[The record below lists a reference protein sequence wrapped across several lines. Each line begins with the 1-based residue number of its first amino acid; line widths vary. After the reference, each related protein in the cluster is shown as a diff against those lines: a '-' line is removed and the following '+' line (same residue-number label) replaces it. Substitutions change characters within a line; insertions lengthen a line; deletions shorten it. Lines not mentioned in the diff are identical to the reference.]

1 MPDSIFLLS
10 QSPLTPFETHK
21 YLNMTNKAYSILLI
35 LLITSGCS
43 SLTRKGWYSE
53 IGIGSSW
60 TLANQ
65 AYREI
70 DRDTGHKNY
79 EEELTVNEHSFQV
92 NARYGYGFSEKF
104 ILVFPFQISKVSNLG
119 LGAMFYQKPNYPTI
133 YYEILIPISLYAPSG
148 DAGYSASPYNGIGAS
163 FGIGYVLNRRL
174 SLLGNISI
182 GRQGYGSYNADAIQ
196 TLFNLYD
203 TYYEGESTTISF
215 GLTTNLLLY

>member
-1 MPDSIFLLS
+1 
-10 QSPLTPFETHK
+10 
-21 YLNMTNKAYSILLI
+21 MTNKAYSILLI

-43 SLTRKGWYSE
+43 SLTREGWYSE

-65 AYREI
+65 TYRGI
-70 DRDTGHKNY
+70 DRATGHKNY

-92 NARYGYGFSEKF
+92 NTRFGYGFSEKF

-133 YYEILIPISLYAPSG
+133 YYEILMPISLYAPSG
-148 DAGYSASPYNGIGAS
+148 DAGYSDSYSGIGAS
-163 FGIGYVLNRRL
+163 FGVGYVFNRRL

-182 GRQGYGSYNADAIQ
+182 GRQGYERRGSNPIEE
-196 TLFNLYD
+196 LFQLYD

-215 GLTTNLLLY
+215 GFTTNLLLY